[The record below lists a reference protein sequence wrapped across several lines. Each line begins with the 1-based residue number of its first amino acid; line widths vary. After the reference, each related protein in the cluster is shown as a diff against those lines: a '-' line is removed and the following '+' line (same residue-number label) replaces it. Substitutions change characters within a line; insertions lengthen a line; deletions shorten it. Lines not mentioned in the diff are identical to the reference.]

1 MLIFTNHPILMNTF
15 ICPVTNEHFPALA
28 VRKGRVDKG
37 VRPVQFP
44 AMSTIVNFT
53 GNDVEVRLSTGLPD
67 FSNQLFGYVT
77 K

>member
-1 MLIFTNHPILMNTF
+1 MNTF
-15 ICPVTNEHFPALA
+15 ICPVTNEHFPVFA

-37 VRPVQFP
+37 VYSVQFP

-67 FSNQLFGYVT
+67 FSNHLFGYVT